1 MALGLLLFPW
11 CCTVMRCAQP
21 CAPSCSRELN
31 VLTLQ
36 VLTTTLSLGMDHV
49 LGVTQEQQVPALV
62 SQYSMRDKDEI
73 SLRVSLGSAREMAR

>member
-1 MALGLLLFPW
+1 
-11 CCTVMRCAQP
+11 
-21 CAPSCSRELN
+21 